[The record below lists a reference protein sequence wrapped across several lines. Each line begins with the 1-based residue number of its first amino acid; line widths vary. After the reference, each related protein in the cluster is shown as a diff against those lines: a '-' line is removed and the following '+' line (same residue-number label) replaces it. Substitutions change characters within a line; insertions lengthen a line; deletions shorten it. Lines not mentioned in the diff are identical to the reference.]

1 MLRPDQRPHRALVA
15 TTVALVAALSALSF
29 AVPAPAVSRALPDAV
44 RTIDEDEIEADIAAL
59 ADPGMEGRDSPSEGF
74 RRAGRMLASRLA
86 EYGFQPAPDADEHLR
101 RHGGGTAP
109 TGPGERVDRGA
120 PVTPGGEAD
129 HEADGDDAGDAGD
142 DPTRLYHRPYAR
154 RLWAPEPKD
163 CALVLEVPGE
173 EPRAFAY
180 GTDFVPLLDCDGGAE
195 GELSFAGFG
204 IKDNAAR
211 YDDFRG
217 VEVEDR
223 VVVILEGEPRHKR
236 KFGGLEDFVPE
247 SNVWTKLG
255 ELAGFGDGP
264 SGVLVVR
271 RRPHGADEDEHDA
284 LDFRHSHASFVG
296 RTEPV
301 QTDERRAPVARRRP
315 PVLEITTDVATELFG
330 VDVEKL
336 AERID
341 KSGKPAR
348 LDPSDAR
355 EGARVRM
362 SSKSRM
368 DTVRCDNIVGVL
380 PGSDPALAGEYVL
393 LGAHYDHI
401 GVNPGGIVGAGAD
414 DNASG
419 CAALLQ
425 VAKALAQDP
434 PRRSVIVCFFGSE
447 EDGLHGSKAIADD
460 PPVPRESIVAMVNLD
475 MVGRGDAKE
484 VAVLGIKQNPA
495 LEDVLDRARRAS
507 KTGIKNLVLRKGE
520 ELFARSDQYNFH
532 QVGIPV
538 LFFFEGLPISRNED
552 YHTWRDVPELVDPVK
567 VRNTARLAFETT
579 WILASDDERPPVPR
593 E

>member
-1 MLRPDQRPHRALVA
+1 MTRTVLRPRRALVA
-15 TTVALVAALSALSF
+15 PCFAFSVALSCALAAYSPAAASVA
-29 AVPAPAVSRALPDAV
+29 RADAV
-44 RTIDEDEIEADIAAL
+44 RVIDEDEIEDDVAAL
-59 ADPGMEGRDSPSEGF
+59 AAPHMEGRDAPSEGF
-74 RRAGRMLASRLA
+74 RRAGRMLATRLA
-86 EYGFQPAPDADEHLR
+86 EYGFQPAPDAEEHLR
-101 RHGGGTAP
+101 RHGGGA
-109 TGPGERVDRGA
+109 GPSGHGEDAGGA
-120 PVTPGGEAD
+120 PVTPGGGG
-129 HEADGDDAGDAGD
+129 GDDAASEDAG

-154 RLWAPEPKD
+154 NLWAPVPAE
-163 CALVLEVPGE
+163 CSLILEVPGE
-173 EPRAFAY
+173 EPRAFTY
-180 GTDFVPLLDCDGGAE
+180 GADFVPLLDCDGGAE

-204 IKDNAAR
+204 IKDGAAR

-223 VVVILEGEPRHKR
+223 VVVLLEGEPRHKR

-247 SNVWTKLG
+247 SNVWAKLG
-255 ELAGFGDGP
+255 ELANFGDGP

-271 RRPHGADEDEHDA
+271 RRPHGADEDVVDA
-284 LDFRHSHASFVG
+284 LDFRHTHASFVG

-336 AERID
+336 AARVD
-341 KSGKPAR
+341 QSGKPAR
-348 LDPSDAR
+348 LKPSDAR
-355 EGARVRM
+355 EGARVRLR
-362 SSKSRM
+362 SKSRM

-401 GVNPGGIVGAGAD
+401 GVNPGGVVGAGAD

-434 PRRSVIVCFFGSE
+434 PRRGVIVCFFGSE

-495 LEDVLDRARRAS
+495 LEDVLERARRAS
-507 KTGIKNLVLRKGE
+507 KTGIKSLVLRKGE

-579 WILASDDERPPVPR
+579 WILASDDERPPAPR
-593 E
+593 R